1 MIRQKHKTG
10 KKNTMKAAALLLS
23 LCLCTGCSAGNTT
36 ESENTGTQTIAGSSM
51 TSESVVSGEAS
62 AQQSAEDL
70 PQASRDIFA
79 MDTVMSVTAY
89 GEEAETAVSAA
100 VDEINRLDT
109 LFSVGNA
116 DSDITRL
123 NTEKTATVSDETF
136 SLVERSLELY
146 KSTDGAL
153 NITIYPLME
162 AWGFTTGEYRVP
174 EQTEL
179 TSLLGTMQIDGIQCD
194 SDTKTITLPENT
206 QIDLGAIAKGYTSSR
221 LMDLFAEYD
230 VVSALV
236 SLGGNVQVYSTKP
249 DGSKWRVAVEDP
261 FSDSEEA
268 YAGILSLQDQAAIT
282 SGAYERY
289 FEQDGVRYHH
299 ILDPSTGYP
308 AESGLSSVTIVSADG
323 TLADAL
329 STALFVMGK
338 DKAITYWRAHAD
350 EFDMVLIEDNGNITI
365 SEGLE
370 DSFSSDRKYETI
382 EREAKQ

>member
-1 MIRQKHKTG
+1 MRQTKYKNH
-10 KKNTMKAAALLLS
+10 KKNRMKVTALLLA
-23 LCLCTGCSAGNTT
+23 LGLCTGCTAGHTTDANGTDQQSSVMESSASE
-36 ESENTGTQTIAGSSM
+36 ESQTAG
-51 TSESVVSGEAS
+51 AS
-62 AQQSAEDL
+62 ATQPSAEDL

-89 GEEAETAVSAA
+89 GEEAEDAAAAA
-100 VDEINRLDT
+100 VDEINRLDA

-116 DSDITRL
+116 DSDIAKL
-123 NTEKTATVSDETF
+123 NTEKKAVVSDETF

-146 KSTDGAL
+146 KSTEGAL
-153 NITIYPLME
+153 NITIYPLMD
-162 AWGFTTGEYRVP
+162 AWGFTTGDYRVP
-174 EQTEL
+174 EQSEL
-179 TSLLGTMQIDGIQCD
+179 TSLLQTMQIDSIQCD
-194 SDTKTITLPENT
+194 SSTKTITLPEQT
-206 QIDLGAIAKGYTSSR
+206 QIDLGAIAKGYTSAR
-221 LMDLFAEYD
+221 LMDLFAQYD

-261 FSDSEEA
+261 FSDSEDA

-338 DKAITYWRAHAD
+338 EKAVAYWRAHVD
-350 EFDMVLIEDNGNITI
+350 EFDMVLIEDNGNVTI
-365 SEGLE
+365 SEGLK
-370 DSFSSDRKYETI
+370 DSFSSDKTYETV
-382 EREAKQ
+382 EREAK

>member
-1 MIRQKHKTG
+1 MRQKKHKNY
-10 KKNTMKAAALLLS
+10 KNMMKITALLLAVG
-23 LCLCTGCSAGNTT
+23 LCTGCAAESRTDTKDTDQKAAVTEYSASE
-36 ESENTGTQTIAGSSM
+36 ESQAAG
-51 TSESVVSGEAS
+51 AS
-62 AQQSAEDL
+62 ATQQSAEDL
-70 PQASRDIFA
+70 PQSSRDIFA

-89 GEEAETAVSAA
+89 GEDAETAVSAA

-116 DSDITRL
+116 ESDIARL

-136 SLVERSLELY
+136 SLVERSLDLY
-146 KSTDGAL
+146 KSTEGAL

-162 AWGFTTGEYRVP
+162 AWGFTTGDYRVP

-179 TSLLGTMQIDGIQCD
+179 TSLLQTMQINGIQCD
-194 SDTKTITLPENT
+194 SNTKTITLPEQT

-261 FSDSEEA
+261 FSDSEDS

-338 DKAITYWRAHAD
+338 DKAIAYWRAHTD
-350 EFDMVLIEDNGNITI
+350 EFDMVLIENNGDLTI

-370 DSFSSDRKYETI
+370 DSFSSDKTYETV
-382 EREAKQ
+382 EREEK

>member
-1 MIRQKHKTG
+1 MGQKKHK
-10 KKNTMKAAALLLS
+10 KHKNMMKVIVLLLA
-23 LCLCTGCSAGNTT
+23 LGLCTGCAAGNTADANGTDRQSSVT
-36 ESENTGTQTIAGSSM
+36 ESSASEESQT
-51 TSESVVSGEAS
+51 TSAS
-62 AQQSAEDL
+62 ATQQSAEDL

-89 GEEAETAVSAA
+89 GEEAEDAVEAA
-100 VDEINRLDT
+100 VDEINRLDA

-116 DSDITRL
+116 DSDIAKL
-123 NTEKTATVSDETF
+123 NTEKTAVVSDETF

-146 KSTDGAL
+146 KSTEGAL

-162 AWGFTTGEYRVP
+162 AWGFTTGDYRVP
-174 EQTEL
+174 EQSEL
-179 TSLLGTMQIDGIQCD
+179 TSLLQTMQIDDIQCD
-194 SDTKTITLPENT
+194 SDTKTITLPEQT
-206 QIDLGAIAKGYTSSR
+206 QIDLGAIAKGYTSAR

-261 FSDSEEA
+261 FSDSEDA
-268 YAGILSLQDQAAIT
+268 YSGILSLQDQAAIT

-338 DKAITYWRAHAD
+338 DKTIAYWRAHAD

-370 DSFSSDRKYETI
+370 DSFSSDKTYETA
-382 EREAKQ
+382 EREAK

>member
-1 MIRQKHKTG
+1 MIRQKNKAG
-10 KKNTMKAAALLLS
+10 KKKRMKAAALLLS

-162 AWGFTTGEYRVP
+162 AWGFTTGEYRIP

-194 SDTKTITLPENT
+194 SDTKTITLPEHT

-221 LMDLFAEYD
+221 LMDLFAEYN

-268 YAGILSLQDQAAIT
+268 YSGILSLQDQAAIT

-338 DKAITYWRAHAD
+338 EKAITYWRAHAD

-370 DSFSSDRKYETI
+370 DSFSSERSYETI

>member
-1 MIRQKHKTG
+1 MRQKKHKNY
-10 KKNTMKAAALLLS
+10 KNMMKITALLLAVG
-23 LCLCTGCSAGNTT
+23 LCTGCAAESRTDTKDTDQKAAVTEYSASE
-36 ESENTGTQTIAGSSM
+36 ESQAAG
-51 TSESVVSGEAS
+51 AS
-62 AQQSAEDL
+62 ATQKSAEDL
-70 PQASRDIFA
+70 PQSSRDIFA

-89 GEEAETAVSAA
+89 GEDAETAVSAA

-116 DSDITRL
+116 ESDIARL

-136 SLVERSLELY
+136 SLVERSLDLY
-146 KSTDGAL
+146 KSTEGAL

-162 AWGFTTGEYRVP
+162 AWGFTTGDYRVP

-179 TSLLGTMQIDGIQCD
+179 TSLLQTMQINGIQCD
-194 SDTKTITLPENT
+194 SSTKTITLPEQT

-261 FSDSEEA
+261 FSDSEDS

-338 DKAITYWRAHAD
+338 DKAIAYWRAHTD
-350 EFDMVLIEDNGNITI
+350 EFDMVLIENNGDLTI

-370 DSFSSDRKYETI
+370 DSFSSDKTYETV
-382 EREAKQ
+382 EREEK

>member
-36 ESENTGTQTIAGSSM
+36 ESEDTGVQTATGSSM
-51 TSESVVSGEAS
+51 ISESVASGEAS
-62 AQQSAEDL
+62 AQQSTEDL

-116 DSDITRL
+116 DSDIARL

-146 KSTDGAL
+146 KSTGGAL

-179 TSLLGTMQIDGIQCD
+179 TSLLGTMQIDDIQCD
-194 SDTKTITLPENT
+194 SDTKTITLPEHT

-338 DKAITYWRAHAD
+338 EKAIAYWRAHAD

-370 DSFSSDRKYETI
+370 DSFSSERSYETI

>member
-1 MIRQKHKTG
+1 
-10 KKNTMKAAALLLS
+10 MKITALLLAVG
-23 LCLCTGCSAGNTT
+23 LCTGCAAESRTDTKDTDQKAAVTEYSASE
-36 ESENTGTQTIAGSSM
+36 ESQAAG
-51 TSESVVSGEAS
+51 AS
-62 AQQSAEDL
+62 ATQQSAEDL
-70 PQASRDIFA
+70 PQSSRDIFA

-89 GEEAETAVSAA
+89 GEDAETAVSAA

-116 DSDITRL
+116 ESDIARL

-136 SLVERSLELY
+136 SLVERSLDLY
-146 KSTDGAL
+146 KSTEGAL

-162 AWGFTTGEYRVP
+162 AWGFTTGDYRVP

-179 TSLLGTMQIDGIQCD
+179 TSLLQTMQINGIQCD
-194 SDTKTITLPENT
+194 SNTKTITLPEQT

-261 FSDSEEA
+261 FSDSEDS

-338 DKAITYWRAHAD
+338 DKAIAYWRAHTD
-350 EFDMVLIEDNGNITI
+350 EFDMVLIENNGDLTI

-370 DSFSSDRKYETI
+370 DSFSSDKTYETV
-382 EREAKQ
+382 EREEK

>member
-1 MIRQKHKTG
+1 MRQKKHKNY
-10 KKNTMKAAALLLS
+10 KNMMKITALLLAVG
-23 LCLCTGCSAGNTT
+23 LCTGCAAESRTDTKDTDQKAAVTEYSASE
-36 ESENTGTQTIAGSSM
+36 ESQAAG
-51 TSESVVSGEAS
+51 AS
-62 AQQSAEDL
+62 ATQQSAEDL
-70 PQASRDIFA
+70 PQSSRDIFA

-89 GEEAETAVSAA
+89 GEDAQTAVSAA

-116 DSDITRL
+116 ESDIARL

-136 SLVERSLELY
+136 SLVERSLDLY
-146 KSTDGAL
+146 KSTEGAL

-162 AWGFTTGEYRVP
+162 AWGFTTGDYRVP

-179 TSLLGTMQIDGIQCD
+179 TSLLQTMQINGIQCD
-194 SDTKTITLPENT
+194 SNTKTITLPEQT

-261 FSDSEEA
+261 FSDSEDS

-338 DKAITYWRAHAD
+338 DKAIAYWRAHTD
-350 EFDMVLIEDNGNITI
+350 EFDMVLIENNGDLTI

-370 DSFSSDRKYETI
+370 DSFSSDKTYETV
-382 EREAKQ
+382 EREEK

>member
-1 MIRQKHKTG
+1 MRQKKHKNY
-10 KKNTMKAAALLLS
+10 KNMMKITALLLAVG
-23 LCLCTGCSAGNTT
+23 LCTGCAAESRTDTKDTDQKAAVTEYSA
-36 ESENTGTQTIAGSSM
+36 SEKSQAAG
-51 TSESVVSGEAS
+51 AS
-62 AQQSAEDL
+62 ATQQSAEDL
-70 PQASRDIFA
+70 PQSSRDIFA

-89 GEEAETAVSAA
+89 GEDAETAVSAA

-116 DSDITRL
+116 ESDIARL

-136 SLVERSLELY
+136 SLVERSLDLY
-146 KSTDGAL
+146 KSTEGAL

-162 AWGFTTGEYRVP
+162 AWGFTTGDYRVP

-179 TSLLGTMQIDGIQCD
+179 TSLLQTMQINGIQCD
-194 SDTKTITLPENT
+194 SNTKTITLPEQT

-261 FSDSEEA
+261 FSDSEDS

-338 DKAITYWRAHAD
+338 DKAIAYWRAHTD
-350 EFDMVLIEDNGNITI
+350 EFDMVLIENNGDLTI

-370 DSFSSDRKYETI
+370 DSFSSDKTYETV
-382 EREAKQ
+382 EREEK

>member
-236 SLGGNVQVYSTKP
+236 SLGGNVQVYCTKP

>member
-1 MIRQKHKTG
+1 MRQQKHKKH
-10 KKNTMKAAALLLS
+10 KKNRMKVTALLLA
-23 LCLCTGCSAGNTT
+23 LGLCTGCTAGNTADAKGANQKSSVT
-36 ESENTGTQTIAGSSM
+36 ERSVSEESQTTAI
-51 TSESVVSGEAS
+51 S
-62 AQQSAEDL
+62 ATQQSTENL

-89 GEEAETAVSAA
+89 GEEAEDAAVAA

-116 DSDITRL
+116 DSDIAKL
-123 NTEKTATVSDETF
+123 NTEKTAVVSEETF

-162 AWGFTTGEYRVP
+162 AWGFTTGDYRVP

-179 TSLLGTMQIDGIQCD
+179 TALLGTMQIDDIQCD
-194 SDTKTITLPENT
+194 GDTNTIALPENT
-206 QIDLGAIAKGYTSSR
+206 KIDLGAIAKGYTSSR

-236 SLGGNVQVYSTKP
+236 SLGGNVQVYNTKP

-261 FSDSEEA
+261 FSDSEDA

-308 AESGLSSVTIVSADG
+308 AASGLSSVTIVSADG

-338 DKAITYWRAHAD
+338 DKAVAYWRAHAD
-350 EFDMVLIEDNGNITI
+350 EFDMVLIEDNGKMTI

-370 DSFSSDRKYETI
+370 GSFSSDKTYETV
-382 EREAKQ
+382 EREEK

>member
-1 MIRQKHKTG
+1 MRQQMHKNH
-10 KKNTMKAAALLLS
+10 KKNMMKITALLLA
-23 LCLCTGCSAGNTT
+23 LGLCTGCTAGNTADVKGTDQKSSVT
-36 ESENTGTQTIAGSSM
+36 EYSVSEESQTAAIAA
-51 TSESVVSGEAS
+51 TK
-62 AQQSAEDL
+62 QSTEDM

-89 GEEAETAVSAA
+89 GEEAEDAVAAA

-116 DSDITRL
+116 DSDIAKL
-123 NTEKTATVSDETF
+123 NTEKTAVVSDETF
-136 SLVERSLELY
+136 SLVKRSLELY

-162 AWGFTTGEYRVP
+162 AWGFTTGDYRVP
-174 EQTEL
+174 EQAEL
-179 TSLLGTMQIDGIQCD
+179 ASLLQTMQIDDIQCD
-194 SDTKTITLPENT
+194 SDTKMIALPEQT
-206 QIDLGAIAKGYTSSR
+206 QIDLGAIAKGYTSAR
-221 LMDLFAEYD
+221 LMDLFEKYD

-261 FSDSEEA
+261 FSDSEDS

-338 DKAITYWRAHAD
+338 DKAIAYWRAHTD
-350 EFDMVLIEDNGNITI
+350 EFDMVLIEDNGDLTI

-370 DSFSSDRKYETI
+370 DSFSSDKTYETV
-382 EREAKQ
+382 EREEK